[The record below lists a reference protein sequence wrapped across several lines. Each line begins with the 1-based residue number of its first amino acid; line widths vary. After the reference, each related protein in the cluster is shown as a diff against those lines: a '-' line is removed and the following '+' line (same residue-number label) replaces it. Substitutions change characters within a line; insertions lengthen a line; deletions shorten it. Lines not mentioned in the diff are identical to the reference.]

1 MRKAWGQSLSVL
13 LCLSRA
19 VQSLPVS
26 CPLWALFHY
35 LNTERR
41 SDNTVSRSRPRCDGL
56 WAFGKTLGQ
65 SAGRAPSRFSVQK
78 DRRPRGRVHPGSAL
92 CSSDSSVAAK
102 RRCFPV
108 CRNKTRWQKP
118 RALRRAVS
126 SPPTGCSLGNKWSR
140 QLPRRV
146 SSGFHMKMK

>member
-26 CPLWALFHY
+26 CPLWASFHY

-41 SDNTVSRSRPRCDGL
+41 SDNTISQSRPRCDGL

-65 SAGRAPSRFSVQK
+65 STGRAPSRFSVQK
-78 DRRPRGRVHPGSAL
+78 DRIPRGRVHPGSAL
-92 CSSDSSVAAK
+92 CGSDSSVAAK

-108 CRNKTRWQKP
+108 CRPCLQEQNQVAKTQSAP
-118 RALRRAVS
+118 RSCQQPSDRLQ
-126 SPPTGCSLGNKWSR
+126 PWK
-140 QLPRRV
+140 
-146 SSGFHMKMK
+146 